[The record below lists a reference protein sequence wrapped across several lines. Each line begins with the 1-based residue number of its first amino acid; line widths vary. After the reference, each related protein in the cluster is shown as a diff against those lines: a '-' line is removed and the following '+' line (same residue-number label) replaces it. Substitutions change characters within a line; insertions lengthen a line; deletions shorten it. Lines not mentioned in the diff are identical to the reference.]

1 MVKRT
6 KHIVPLWFFACTL
19 LAIALSGC
27 VSDNFSMLDAADTI
41 HNTASSFDCHMVTG
55 YGTADFDRNTFT
67 VLPGGIV
74 SARKYGETGFNAE
87 FYIRVIKGDATRIR
101 VRSEDKGTSVLPG
114 ICLTYAKQGCSIE
127 SPDEPKTMLGVKA
140 TDDWQRVQIYS
151 YADSVKI
158 KIGCDEVYTTRTN
171 LYSTDY
177 LMFESVDGSEAEITK
192 LKSQG
197 IQ

>member
-1 MVKRT
+1 VKRII
-6 KHIVPLWFFACTL
+6 HIVPSCAVLACFT
-19 LAIALSGC
+19 LAIALCGC
-27 VSDNFSMLDAADTI
+27 VSDNFSMDDAAGTV

-55 YGTADFDRNTFT
+55 YGTVDYDKNMIMI
-67 VLPGGIV
+67 LPGGIV

-87 FYIRVIKGDATRIR
+87 FYIRVTKGDAARIR
-101 VRSEDKGTSVLPG
+101 VRSEDIGTSVLPG
-114 ICLTYAKQGCSIE
+114 ICFTYAKDGCSIDA
-127 SPDEPKTMLGVKA
+127 PGEPRKMLGVKA

-158 KIGCDEVYTTRTN
+158 RIGCDEVYTTRTD

-177 LMFESVDGSEAEITK
+177 LIFESVDGSEAEITK

-197 IQ
+197 LE